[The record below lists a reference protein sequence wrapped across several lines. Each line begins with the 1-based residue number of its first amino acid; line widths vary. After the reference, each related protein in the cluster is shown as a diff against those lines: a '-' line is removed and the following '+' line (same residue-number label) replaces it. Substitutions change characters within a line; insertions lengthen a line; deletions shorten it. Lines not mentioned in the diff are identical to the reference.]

1 MWFMVR
7 SSEFL
12 SQLINIFQNSYY
24 YRIFFQNNN
33 TKFKNYN
40 KTPFL
45 LFAEEGFV
53 PSATYDSESV
63 LIQWF
68 PNNWIITWNQWYW
81 HSNIFLYME
90 LTVSSIIWLN
100 QLKSSLLKTSTA
112 QGKESFLSRAGG
124 GLLLCTLKCL
134 LCSKMILG
142 SVDWQQEKFSW
153 QRRKPEEIHM
163 QTKF

>member
-1 MWFMVR
+1 MIHGL
-7 SSEFL
+7 EFWVPFSVDKYISKFIL
-12 SQLINIFQNSYY
+12 TQN
-24 YRIFFQNNN
+24 FFQNNN
-33 TKFKNYN
+33 TKFKNYISAV
-40 KTPFL
+40 T
-45 LFAEEGFV
+45 EEGFV
-53 PSATYDSESV
+53 PSAIYDSDSI
-63 LIQWF
+63 LTQRF

-124 GLLLCTLKCL
+124 GLLLFTLKCL